1 MKTKNLNATY
11 TVTSEPAIEPLTLNE
26 LKDRLRVTAC
36 DFDSELSD
44 LLTAARKQV
53 EHDAHIR
60 LITQTIE
67 LTMDTFPHGD
77 TIEIRQLP
85 VQSVSSVV
93 YVNDLDQTE
102 STFSSALYNVDTT
115 TKPARITLLEA
126 EDWEDT
132 EPEWP
137 AAVTVNFVAG
147 YGSTAAS
154 VPVEAKL
161 AIVEWVRSHWGDCSG
176 DMAKYKNLVNSL
188 AWSGF
193 WKAV

>member
-1 MKTKNLNATY
+1 MKTHNLNATY
-11 TVTSEPAIEPLTLNE
+11 TVTSGPTLEPLTLNE
-26 LKDRLRVTAC
+26 LKDRLRVTSC

-44 LLTAARKQV
+44 LLTAGRKQV
-53 EHDAHIR
+53 EHDAHVK
-60 LITQTIE
+60 LITQTVE
-67 LTMDTFPHGD
+67 LTLDTFPQGD

-85 VQSVSSVV
+85 VQSVTSVV

-102 STFSSALYNVDTT
+102 STLSAAIYNVDIT

-132 EPEWP
+132 EPQWP
-137 AAVTVNFVAG
+137 GAVTVTFVAG

-176 DMAKYKNLVNSL
+176 DMVKYKNLVNTL

>member
-1 MKTKNLNATY
+1 MLHATY
-11 TVTSEPAIEPLTLNE
+11 KTTAEPVIEPLTLNE
-26 LKDRLRVTAC
+26 LKDRLRVTTC

-60 LITQTIE
+60 LITQTVE
-67 LTMDTFPHGD
+67 LSLDVFPLGD
-77 TIEIRQLP
+77 TIELRQLP
-85 VQSVSSVV
+85 VQSVTSVK
-93 YVNDLDQTE
+93 YVNDFDQTE
-102 STFSSALYNVDTT
+102 TTFSSSLYNVDTT
-115 TKPARITLLEA
+115 SKPARITLLED

-132 EPEWP
+132 EPQWP
-137 AAVTVNFVAG
+137 GAVTITFVAG

-176 DMAKYKNLVNSL
+176 DMAKYKNLVNTL
-188 AWSGF
+188 AWSGV

>member
-1 MKTKNLNATY
+1 MLNATY
-11 TVTSEPAIEPLTLNE
+11 KTTAEPVIEPLTLNE
-26 LKDRLRVTAC
+26 LKDRLRVTTC

-60 LITQTIE
+60 LITQTVE
-67 LTMDTFPHGD
+67 LSLDVFPLGD
-77 TIEIRQLP
+77 TIELRQLP
-85 VQSVSSVV
+85 VQSVTSVK
-93 YVNDLDQTE
+93 YVNDFDQTE
-102 STFSSALYNVDTT
+102 TTFSSSLYNVDTT
-115 TKPARITLLEA
+115 SKPARSTLLED

-132 EPEWP
+132 EPQWP
-137 AAVTVNFVAG
+137 GAVTITFVAG

-176 DMAKYKNLVNSL
+176 DMAKYKNLVNTL
-188 AWSGF
+188 AWSGV